1 MSMSQETGMANR
13 LLTRRGA
20 VRAGSLGAAALVGG
34 GALRQ
39 AAAQEATPGATVP
52 GSLPSGDGLGVEVL
66 AAFNRLP
73 GTKGIKFWAPADA
86 GRPEW
91 AVSSQADQELVI
103 ASAFKGFVL
112 AEFLRQ
118 AEAELDPK
126 SGTPLGAQL
135 MQKLAEELDLDEQV
149 FTLGSTDFNPP
160 NLTGKVTAHTVLSSM
175 IQVSDNT
182 AADMALKHVGPQR
195 VRDFIASLGLQH
207 TNIPDSTRQFTAYFF
222 GDPDWQTVTWPQL
235 LELVKDTPYPSRPA
249 LNDVITMASSPDDLV
264 AFYARALQGSVFQHA
279 ETLETFRSFLMLAD
293 VIPMAVPLGI
303 SGFMKGGALS
313 GFDHYVLSV
322 AGGIFVAQ
330 RWVYFAMI
338 LNWEGKDAAD
348 PATVQSD
355 FARTAQDIFS
365 LIRERLGAAG

>member
-1 MSMSQETGMANR
+1 MSMSQRTGLANR

-20 VRAGSLGAAALVGG
+20 VRVGSLGAVALVGG
-34 GALRQ
+34 SASRQ
-39 AAAQEATPGATVP
+39 SAAQEATPQTSVLGA
-52 GSLPSGDGLGVEVL
+52 DGLGVEVL
-66 AAFNRLP
+66 AAFDTLP
-73 GTKGIKFWAPADA
+73 GTKGLKFWAPADA

-91 AVSSQADQELVI
+91 SVSSQADRKLVI
-103 ASAFKGFVL
+103 ASAFKSFVL

-118 AEAELDPK
+118 AEAELDPT
-126 SGTPLGAQL
+126 SSTPLAAQL
-135 MQKLAEELDLDEQV
+135 TQALSKELDLDEQV
-149 FTLGSTDFNPP
+149 FTLGSAAFNPP
-160 NLTGKVTAHTVLSSM
+160 NLIGKVTAHTVLSAM

-195 VRDFIASLGLQH
+195 VRDFIASLGLRH

-222 GDPDWQTVTWPQL
+222 GDPNWETVTWPQL
-235 LELVKDTPYPSRPA
+235 LQLVKDAPYPSRPP

-264 AFYARALQGSVFQHA
+264 AFYARALQGSVFQHP
-279 ETLETFRSFLMLAD
+279 ETLATFRSMLMLAD

-322 AGGIFVAQ
+322 AGGVFVAQ

-338 LNWEGKDAAD
+338 LNWGGNEGGNPGVVEA
-348 PATVQSD
+348 Q
-355 FARTAQDIFS
+355 FGRTAHDIFS
-365 LIRERLGAAG
+365 LLRDRLGAA